1 MELTGEHR
9 INAPRALVWAGLN
22 DPDTLK
28 QSVDGIEELTRVSDT
43 EFAALAVVKV
53 GPVKAKFKGKI
64 TLSELDPPNAY
75 TITGEGQGG
84 AAGFAKG
91 SAKVQLEE
99 DGDGTLL
106 KYAVNAQI
114 GGKLAQ
120 IGSRLVDGAARKYA
134 DEFFTAF
141 AAVVEARAPAASPTE
156 TPPTPIAPESPVE
169 LAAGAE
175 PAVPIAAHAA
185 ADNVDAG
192 DDAANKGLPPVAWIG
207 GLIVVV
213 GAGLWWFLR
222 R

>member
-1 MELTGEHR
+1 MDLTGEHR
-9 INAPRALVWAGLN
+9 INAPRAVVWAGLN
-22 DPDTLK
+22 DPETLK
-28 QSVDGIEELTRVSDT
+28 QSIDAVEEITKVSDS
-43 EFAALAVVKV
+43 EFDALAVVKV

-64 TLSELDPPNAY
+64 TLSDIDPPNGY

-91 SAKVQLEE
+91 SAKVNLEE
-99 DGDGTLL
+99 ADGGTLL
-106 KYAVNAQI
+106 KYTVNAQI

-134 DEFFTAF
+134 DEFFAAF
-141 AAVVEARAPAASPTE
+141 GAVVEARAPAE
-156 TPPTPIAPESPVE
+156 IPILVSQSPVE

-175 PAVPIAAHAA
+175 PAMAPAAVPPT
-185 ADNVDAG
+185 VSGDAG
-192 DDAANKGLPPVAWIG
+192 SKGLPPVAWIG

>member
-1 MELTGEHR
+1 MDLTGEHR
-9 INAPRALVWAGLN
+9 INAPRAVVWKGLN
-22 DPDTLK
+22 DPESLK
-28 QSVDGIEELTRVSDT
+28 QSIDGIEEITRVSDT
-43 EFAALAVVKV
+43 ELDALAVVKI

-64 TLSELDPPNAY
+64 TLSDMDPPNGY

-91 SAKVQLEE
+91 SAKVRLED
-99 DGDGTLL
+99 DGGGTLL
-106 KYAVNAQI
+106 KYTVNAQI

-134 DEFFTAF
+134 DEFFTKF
-141 AAVVEARAPAASPTE
+141 GAVVESRVPAGSAATN
-156 TPPTPIAPESPVE
+156 PPSPIAPESPVE

-175 PAVPIAAHAA
+175 PAMAPAAIPSG
-185 ADNVDAG
+185 NGAG
-192 DDAANKGLPPVAWIG
+192 NKGLPPVAWIG

-213 GAGLWWFLR
+213 GGAVWWFLR

>member
-1 MELTGEHR
+1 MDLTGEHR
-9 INAPRALVWAGLN
+9 INAPRAVVWAGLN

-28 QSVDGIEELTRVSDT
+28 QSIDAVEEITKVSDT
-43 EFAALAVVKV
+43 EFDALAVVKV

-64 TLSELDPPNAY
+64 TLSDVDAPNGY

-91 SAKVQLEE
+91 SAKVKLE
-99 DGDGTLL
+99 DDAGATLL
-106 KYAVNAQI
+106 KYTVNAQI

-134 DEFFTAF
+134 DEFFAAF
-141 AAVVEARAPAASPTE
+141 GAVVEARAPAAA
-156 TPPTPIAPESPVE
+156 PPTPIAPESPVE

-175 PAVPIAAHAA
+175 PAMAPAAVPPTGS
-185 ADNVDAG
+185 G
-192 DDAANKGLPPVAWIG
+192 DTGSKGLPPVAWIG

>member
-1 MELTGEHR
+1 MDLTGEHR
-9 INAPRALVWAGLN
+9 INAPRAVVWAGLN

-28 QSVDGIEELTRVSDT
+28 QSIDAVEEITRVSDS
-43 EFAALAVVKV
+43 EFDALAVVKV

-64 TLSELDPPNAY
+64 TLSDIDPPNGY

-91 SAKVQLEE
+91 SAKVNLEE
-99 DGDGTLL
+99 ADGGTLL
-106 KYAVNAQI
+106 KYTVNAQI

-120 IGSRLVDGAARKYA
+120 IGSRLIDGAARKYA
-134 DEFFTAF
+134 DEFFAAF
-141 AAVVEARAPAASPTE
+141 GAVVEARAPAAAPAE
-156 TPPTPIAPESPVE
+156 IPIPIAPESPVE

-175 PAVPIAAHAA
+175 PAMAPTAIPPTASG
-185 ADNVDAG
+185 DASS
-192 DDAANKGLPPVAWIG
+192 KGLPPVAWIG
-207 GLIVVV
+207 GLIVVI

>member
-1 MELTGEHR
+1 MDMTGEHR
-9 INAPRALVWAGLN
+9 INAPRAVVWAGLN
-22 DPDTLK
+22 DPETLK
-28 QSVDGIEELTRVSDT
+28 QSIDGIEEITKASDT
-43 EFAALAVVKV
+43 QFDAVAVVKV

-64 TLSELDPPNAY
+64 TLSEIDPPNGY

-91 SAKVQLEE
+91 GAKVKLE
-99 DGDGTLL
+99 DDNGGTLL
-106 KYAVNAQI
+106 KYTVNAQI

-141 AAVVEARAPAASPTE
+141 GAVVEARAAGTAPAE
-156 TPPTPIAPESPVE
+156 IPTPIAPESPVE

-175 PAVPIAAHAA
+175 PAMAPAAVPPSASDHA
-185 ADNVDAG
+185 G
-192 DDAANKGLPPVAWIG
+192 GKGLPPAAWIG

-213 GAGLWWFLR
+213 GGALWWFLR

>member
-1 MELTGEHR
+1 MDLTGEHR
-9 INAPRALVWAGLN
+9 INAPRAVVWVGLN
-22 DPDTLK
+22 DPETLK
-28 QSVDGIEELTRVSDT
+28 QSIDAVEEINKVSDT
-43 EFAALAVVKV
+43 EFDALAVIKI

-64 TLSELDPPNAY
+64 TLSDVDAPNGY

-91 SAKVQLEE
+91 SAKVKLE
-99 DGDGTLL
+99 DDAGATLL

-114 GGKLAQ
+114 GGKMAQ
-120 IGSRLVDGAARKYA
+120 IGSRLIDGAAHKYA

-141 AAVVEARAPAASPTE
+141 GAVVEGRAAAT
-156 TPPTPIAPESPVE
+156 TPPMPIAPESPLE
-169 LAAGAE
+169 LAVGAE
-175 PAVPIAAHAA
+175 PAMSPAAVPPNASDEAAS
-185 ADNVDAG
+185 
-192 DDAANKGLPPVAWIG
+192 KGLPPVAWIG